1 MDRFWGRRARKNDAA
16 LKAIYVEAPSEL
28 QSRNHTDHLYES
40 HPRHQVSEISSWDW
54 TDEVHQSRGQP
65 RTGHQLSEM
74 AAWDWAE
81 EVRRPQSGG
90 AEVQS
95 IHEALAAP
103 ANVLISLP
111 QPRTAEA
118 RYLPRENTFIELW
131 PHPVSR
137 QRPIIISKNGGAVL
151 I

>member
-1 MDRFWGRRARKNDAA
+1 MSDVS
-16 LKAIYVEAPSEL
+16 LTAIEREVPSEL
-28 QSRNHTDHLYES
+28 AA
-40 HPRHQVSEISSWDW
+40 WDW

-90 AEVQS
+90 DEMQC

-103 ANVLISLP
+103 ANVMISLP
-111 QPRTAEA
+111 QPRAADA
-118 RYLPRENTFIELW
+118 RYIPRENTFIELW

-137 QRPIIISKNGGAVL
+137 QRRIIISINGGSIDL
-151 I
+151 II